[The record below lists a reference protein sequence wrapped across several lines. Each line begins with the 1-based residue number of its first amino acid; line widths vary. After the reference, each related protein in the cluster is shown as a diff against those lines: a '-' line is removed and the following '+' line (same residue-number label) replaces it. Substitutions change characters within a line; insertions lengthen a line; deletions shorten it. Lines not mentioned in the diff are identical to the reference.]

1 MNLHTQDITARL
13 TRYLTN
19 RKTPHRRLQDN
30 PSAQQDELVALV
42 GAIERRAPR
51 DAQKLAD
58 WWALFEVKL
67 DESTG
72 HTWPIVKEIAAAAD
86 SVRGGPAM
94 VDLSGNSSLDPA
106 TIYAKRM
113 REGGRYPET
122 ALYGILA
129 CELIAKGLVDEE
141 TMRRCR
147 SAAFFRRKDV
157 YGEESALAWEAER
170 KAAHEAAKIVWR
182 DKDERQ
188 QRRLNIP
195 DMTSKPQGFTA

>member
-1 MNLHTQDITARL
+1 MNLHTQDLNARL
-13 TRYLTN
+13 TRYLD
-19 RKTPHRRLQDN
+19 RKTMPKRLEGK
-30 PSAQQDELVALV
+30 PMAQADEIAALVAAV
-42 GAIERRAPR
+42 ERNAPR

-58 WWALFEVKL
+58 WWPLFEVRL
-67 DESTG
+67 GELASAM
-72 HTWPIVKEIAAAAD
+72 WPIEKELVDAAKA
-86 SVRGGPAM
+86 VRGGPVM

-106 TIYAKRM
+106 TIIAKRM

-147 SAAFFRRKDV
+147 SNAFFSREGT
-157 YGEESALAWEAER
+157 YGRDAALKWEADR
-170 KAAHEAAKIVWR
+170 KAAHEEAKVVWR
-182 DKDERQ
+182 DKAERQ

-195 DMTSKPQGFTA
+195 DMTSKPQGEAA